1 MLESFS
7 TEVSVSRRTKRSRKK
22 LSIARDLANET
33 PINTKRQMDPGS
45 YTPDNG
51 HLRRV
56 ALMLERYFAVQNA
69 RISNEEACTDK

>member
-7 TEVSVSRRTKRSRKK
+7 TEVSMSKRSKRSSKK
-22 LSIARDLANET
+22 LSVARDLANET
-33 PINTKRQMDPGS
+33 QINAKRQMDPGS
-45 YTPDNG
+45 HTPDNG
-51 HLRRV
+51 HQRRV